1 MRVFISYRRDDTAGR
16 AGRLFDLL
24 VVRLGQG
31 NVFQDVAVMTPGA
44 DFTQQVEAAI
54 ASSDAVLVVI
64 GPEWLTL
71 GTSGG
76 VRKLDE
82 PGDYVRGEIGAALS
96 AGVPVVPVLVGNA
109 EMPQGSDLPDDLRPL
124 VHRHAVR
131 LRDDSFHQDVDEL
144 VRRLDHERATAR
156 SGRSWVVGTAVVLV
170 VLVVL
175 AVLGA
180 LAWLWFGDGDG
191 NGDGDDDAEPTAAET
206 TPPCVRPGASWESI
220 ELGDDPTAEGTD
232 HIGRSFHL
240 TVEDARF
247 RDQGAGERIAVD
259 LRVENTS
266 PDGEDAGFY
275 ITLTD
280 IQGLYV
286 DDVSMGPPVCF
297 SASPLQLDPGTAAE
311 VLVAFDGSFEPGS
324 TMVLDTSI
332 ADLDVTVTEG

>member
-1 MRVFISYRRDDTAGR
+1 
-16 AGRLFDLL
+16 
-24 VVRLGQG
+24 
-31 NVFQDVAVMTPGA
+31 MTPGA

-76 VRKLDE
+76 ARKLDD

-109 EMPQGSDLPDDLRPL
+109 EMPQGSDLPDELRPL

-131 LRDDSFHQDVDEL
+131 LRDDSWHQDVDEL

-156 SGRSWVVGTAVVLV
+156 SRRWLVVGTAVVLV
-170 VLVVL
+170 VLGL
-175 AVLGA
+175 LGA
-180 LAWLWFGDGDG
+180 LAWVWLGR
-191 NGDGDDDAEPTAAET
+191 GDGDDDAESNASET
-206 TPPCVRPGASWESI
+206 SPCVRPGASWEAI
-220 ELGDDPTAEGTD
+220 ELAADPTAEGRD
-232 HIGRSFHL
+232 ASGRSFHL
-240 TVEDARF
+240 MVEDARF
-247 RDQGAGERIAVD
+247 RAQESGERIVVVV
-259 LRVENTS
+259 RVENTS
-266 PDGEDAGFY
+266 PAGEDAGFY

-297 SASPLQLDPGTAAE
+297 SASPLQLDAGTAAE
-311 VLVAFDGSFEPGS
+311 VLVGFDGAFEAGS
-324 TMVLDTSI
+324 SMVLDTSI
-332 ADLDVTVTEG
+332 ADLDVTVADG